1 MSKLIS
7 SIFKK
12 MTLRESLFCRSFQK
26 SNSVQIILIFFF
38 KNSGISDLLKIPA
51 NRSQKTSDL
60 LKKHIFR
67 MFLPVFPHFYAKR
80 VNCSHHSSL
89 SCSLF
94 QDMSPLDRVGNSL
107 FGFLSRWLVFCER
120 KSEISICSWKRVNRS

>member
-1 MSKLIS
+1 
-7 SIFKK
+7 
-12 MTLRESLFCRSFQK
+12 
-26 SNSVQIILIFFF
+26 
-38 KNSGISDLLKIPA
+38 
-51 NRSQKTSDL
+51 
-60 LKKHIFR
+60 

-94 QDMSPLDRVGNSL
+94 LDISPLDRVGNSL

-120 KSEISICSWKRVNRS
+120 KSEISIRSWKRVNRSCRTFVMSNRSKLIMVTLL